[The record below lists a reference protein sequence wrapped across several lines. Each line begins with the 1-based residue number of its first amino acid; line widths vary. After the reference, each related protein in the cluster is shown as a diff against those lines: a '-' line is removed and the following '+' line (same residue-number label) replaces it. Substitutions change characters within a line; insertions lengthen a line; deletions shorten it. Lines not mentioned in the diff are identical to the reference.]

1 MQLEEFLRHYCKSEC
16 IQLNTLT
23 KRGDGKLKTTV
34 VGLLTNLHADK
45 KQITS
50 YEKRYTPEVEAQFE
64 SLMEE
69 IKEVDRIM
77 NEN

>member
-1 MQLEEFLRHYCKSEC
+1 MQLEEFLRYSCKSEC
-16 IQLNTLT
+16 IQLNTLN
-23 KRGDGKLKTTV
+23 KRSDCKLKTTV
-34 VGLLTNLHADK
+34 VSLLTKLHADK
-45 KQITS
+45 KHIAS

>member
-16 IQLNTLT
+16 IQLNTLN
-23 KRGDGKLKTTV
+23 KRGDSKLKTTV
-34 VGLLTNLHADK
+34 VSLLTKLHADK
-45 KQITS
+45 KQISS

-64 SLMEE
+64 NLMEE
-69 IKEVDRIM
+69 IKEIDRIM

>member
-16 IQLNTLT
+16 IQLNTLN

-34 VGLLTNLHADK
+34 IGLLTKLHADK
-45 KQITS
+45 KHITS

-69 IKEVDRIM
+69 IKEFDRIM